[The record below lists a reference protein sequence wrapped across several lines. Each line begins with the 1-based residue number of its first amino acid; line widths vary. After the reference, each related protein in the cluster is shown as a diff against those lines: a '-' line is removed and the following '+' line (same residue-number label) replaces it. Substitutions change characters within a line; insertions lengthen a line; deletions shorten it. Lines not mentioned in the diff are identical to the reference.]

1 MMKGFRN
8 DSEGAKL
15 ETLVARYLASMVN
28 ERLRRHI
35 PGLQLSLNM
44 FMYNLYGRYPGE
56 LIFSNPRAFI
66 DALYK
71 YFRDRDVVVRIIRYI
86 LRPLEDS
93 GEAGVEAVRAL
104 LEGRWEDFRKLT
116 VEALKDRAREWY
128 KL

>member
-1 MMKGFRN
+1 MKGFR
-8 DSEGAKL
+8 DSREGARL
-15 ETLVARYLASMVN
+15 EALVARYLASMVN

-56 LIFSNPRAFI
+56 LIFSDPKAFV
-66 DALYK
+66 DALYR

-93 GEAGVEAVRAL
+93 GEAGAEAVRAL
-104 LEGRWEDFRKLT
+104 LEGRWEDFRRLT
-116 VEALKDRAREWY
+116 VEALKDKAKKWY
-128 KL
+128 EF